1 MLLSSG
7 SHNKRETET
16 EACVCDSYLN
26 NLVVVVNDISSAADV
41 CSGEEENK

>member
-7 SHNKRETET
+7 SHNKGATET
-16 EACVCDSYLN
+16 EACVCDSYKEQCGCGDK
-26 NLVVVVNDISSAADV
+26 DISAAADV